1 MNEWNTADES
11 HDTTNGKSYFL
22 YSSLFFYFKL
32 NLFQYQFGTLF
43 LLLEEFQNF
52 PDILHKSK
60 NLMRYYYYFY

>member
-1 MNEWNTADES
+1 MNEWNTADEN

-43 LLLEEFQNF
+43 LLLEHATV